1 MKNLKSKGERNL
13 KFSELKWIPLKSLK
27 VSDENIR
34 KTLKDREKDALKKS
48 IRARNVMDV
57 LTVVFNEDNQT
68 YEIIKG
74 QRRFLAALE
83 LQKEG
88 FPIKE
93 LPCVVKLSEST
104 TKPEGS
110 EECVS
115 DELLRCG
122 TEANDIGQAI
132 QKLIQY
138 YGSVNKVSQELGI
151 AEDWLNYYIQH
162 LNLNDPAKAQEAT
175 SPVTATKNLED
186 FNKQEPKMEPTAPQ
200 DPLNDF
206 SLEERKEAERRITE
220 APKTSIPVIKSA
232 TKDWMD
238 NSREFLYRIDEKSFQ
253 ALSDWAKTG
262 QAKVTISID
271 IELPTHEQ
279 GISIRRAMDIV
290 VNEALK
296 EILRKLHFRT

>member
-1 MKNLKSKGERNL
+1 
-13 KFSELKWIPLKSLK
+13 
-27 VSDENIR
+27 
-34 KTLKDREKDALKKS
+34 
-48 IRARNVMDV
+48 MDV
-57 LTVVFNEDNQT
+57 LTVVYNEDDQT

-88 FPIKE
+88 FSIKE
-93 LPCVVKLSEST
+93 LPCVIKLPEST

-110 EECVS
+110 EECVT

-122 TEANDIGQAI
+122 TEANDIGNAV
-132 QKLIQY
+132 QKLIAY

-151 AEDWLNYYIQH
+151 AEDWLNYYVQH

-175 SPVTATKNLED
+175 TPVTAKVLED
-186 FNKQEPKMEPTAPQ
+186 FNKLDPKAEPIATH
-200 DPLNDF
+200 DPLSDF

-220 APKTSIPVIKSA
+220 TPKISVPVIKSA
-232 TKDWMD
+232 TKDWLD
-238 NSREFLYRIDEKSFQ
+238 NSREFLYRVDEKSFQ

>member
-1 MKNLKSKGERNL
+1 M

-57 LTVVFNEDNQT
+57 LTVVYNEDDQT

-88 FPIKE
+88 FSIKE
-93 LPCVVKLSEST
+93 LPCVIKLPEST

-110 EECVS
+110 EECVT

-122 TEANDIGQAI
+122 TEANDIGNAV
-132 QKLIQY
+132 QKLIAY

-151 AEDWLNYYIQH
+151 AEDWLNYYVQH

-175 SPVTATKNLED
+175 TPVTAKVLED
-186 FNKQEPKMEPTAPQ
+186 FNKLDPKAEPIATH
-200 DPLNDF
+200 DPLSDF

-220 APKTSIPVIKSA
+220 TPKISVPVIKSA
-232 TKDWMD
+232 TKDWLD
-238 NSREFLYRIDEKSFQ
+238 NSREFLYRVDEKSFQ

>member
-1 MKNLKSKGERNL
+1 M

-48 IRARNVMDV
+48 IRARRVMDV
-57 LTVVFNEDNQT
+57 LTVVYNEDNQT
-68 YEIIKG
+68 YDIIKG

-83 LQKEG
+83 LQEEG
-88 FPIKE
+88 FSIKE
-93 LPCVVKLSEST
+93 LPCVIKLPENN
-104 TKPEGS
+104 TKTEGV
-110 EECVS
+110 EECVV

-122 TEANDIGQAI
+122 TEANDIGKAFQI
-132 QKLIQY
+132 LIQT

-151 AEDWLNYYIQH
+151 AEDWINYYIQH

-175 SPVTATKNLED
+175 SLVTATKNLED
-186 FNKQEPKMEPTAPQ
+186 FNKQEPKIEETALQ

-220 APKTSIPVIKSA
+220 TPKISIPVIKSA

-238 NSREFLYRIDEKSFQ
+238 NSREFLYRVDEKSFQ
-253 ALSDWAKTG
+253 AISDWAKTG
-262 QAKVTISID
+262 QAKITISID
-271 IELPTHEQ
+271 VELPTHEQ
-279 GISIRRAMDIV
+279 GITVRRAMDII

>member
-1 MKNLKSKGERNL
+1 MNL
-13 KFSELKWIPLKSLK
+13 KFKEVETFRMIPLKCLR
-27 VSDENIR
+27 VSKENIR
-34 KTLKDREKDALKKS
+34 KELVDREKDPLKKS
-48 IRARNVMDV
+48 IRALNIVDV
-57 LTVVFNEDNQT
+57 LTVIYNENDQI

-83 LQKEG
+83 LEKEG
-88 FPIKE
+88 FAIKE
-93 LPCVVKLSEST
+93 LPCIIKVPEIAG
-104 TKPEGS
+104 KPEGA
-110 EECVS
+110 EECLA

-122 TEANDIGQAI
+122 TEANDIGKAVQGMV
-132 QKLIQY
+132 KY
-138 YGSVNKVSQELGI
+138 YGSVNKVSQRLGI

-175 SPVTATKNLED
+175 TPVTAKILED
-186 FNKQEPKMEPTAPQ
+186 FNKLDPKAEPTVTH
-200 DPLNDF
+200 DPLSDF

-220 APKTSIPVIKSA
+220 TPKISVPVIKSA

-238 NSREFLYRIDEKSFQ
+238 NSREFLYRVDEKSFQ

-262 QAKVTISID
+262 QAKVTISVD

-279 GISIRRAMDIV
+279 GISIRRAMDII

>member
-1 MKNLKSKGERNL
+1 MNL
-13 KFSELKWIPLKSLK
+13 KFKEFKWIPLKSLK

-34 KTLKDREKDALKKS
+34 KTLIDREKDALKKC
-48 IRARNVMDV
+48 IRAKVILDV
-57 LTVVFNEDNQT
+57 LTVVYNENDQT

-74 QRRFLAALE
+74 QRRLIAALE

-93 LPCVVKLSEST
+93 LPCIVKVPENT
-104 TKPEGS
+104 TKPEGA
-110 EECVS
+110 EECVC

-132 QKLIQY
+132 QKLIAY

-162 LNLNDPAKAQEAT
+162 LNLNEPANAQEAT
-175 SPVTATKNLED
+175 SSVTSKILED
-186 FNKQEPKMEPTAPQ
+186 FSKKEPDVEAVT
-200 DPLNDF
+200 DPLADF
-206 SLEERKEAERRITE
+206 SLEERKEAERRILET
-220 APKTSIPVIKSA
+220 PKVSIPVIKSA
-232 TKDWMD
+232 TKDWLD
-238 NSREFLYRIDEKSFQ
+238 NSRDFLFRVDEKNFQ

-262 QAKVTISID
+262 QAKVNITID
-271 IELPTHEQ
+271 IELPIHEQ
-279 GISIRRAMDIV
+279 GIQIRRAMDIV